1 MSTNTLSSFL
11 EKNFEGLTLSPALF
25 YSWKYSI
32 RFEISDP
39 LISSHEKDCLNQAF
53 HRSITLFQ
61 RVLGE
66 GDEILFVADVHTTNK
81 DLSLHKRP
89 LNVYLKYIKDKKR
102 LYHLNH
108 YRLPSVFQDEDE
120 DDDQSLTHRFVIS
133 CKKTEL
139 RYAQLLKAIN
149 YEDFAHPSTIL
160 KSNPQSGYD
169 IYFINLSK
177 KMIFHLYDDRG
188 CDVLASSK
196 ESIRFL
202 YEEYNNWI
210 LDYNRE
216 EIDLLFRGKVGF
228 IH

>member
-11 EKNFEGLTLSPALF
+11 EEYCEGLTLRPALF

-61 RVLGE
+61 RVFGE
-66 GDEILFVADVHTTNK
+66 GDEILFVTDVYTTNK
-81 DLSLHKRP
+81 DLFLQKRP

-102 LYHLNH
+102 LYQLNH
-108 YRLPSVFQDEDE
+108 HCLPSVFQDEDE
-120 DDDQSLTHRFVIS
+120 DDDQSLTHRFVLS

-202 YEEYNNWI
+202 YEEYSNWI
-210 LDYNRE
+210 LDYDRE
-216 EIDLLFRGKVGF
+216 EIDLLFR
-228 IH
+228 

>member
-1 MSTNTLSSFL
+1 MSTNTLPSFL
-11 EKNFEGLTLSPALF
+11 ENYFEGLTLSPALF

-39 LISSHEKDCLNQAF
+39 LISYYEKDCLKQAF
-53 HRSITLFQ
+53 HRSITLFHK
-61 RVLGE
+61 VFE
-66 GDEILFVADVHTTNK
+66 EEDEILFVTDVHTMNK
-81 DLSLHKRP
+81 DLFLQKRP

-102 LYHLNH
+102 LYQLNH
-108 YRLPSVFQDEDE
+108 HRLPSVFQDEDE
-120 DDDQSLTHRFVIS
+120 DDQSLTHRFVLS

-139 RYAQLLKAIN
+139 RYVQLLQAIN
-149 YEDFAHPSTIL
+149 YEGFAHPSTIM

-188 CDVLASSK
+188 CDILASNK
-196 ESIRFL
+196 EPIRFL

-216 EIDLLFRGKVGF
+216 EIDLLFT
-228 IH
+228 

>member
-1 MSTNTLSSFL
+1 MSTNTLPSFL
-11 EKNFEGLTLSPALF
+11 ENYFEGLTLSPALF

-39 LISSHEKDCLNQAF
+39 LISYYEKDCLKQAF
-53 HRSITLFQ
+53 HRSITLFHK
-61 RVLGE
+61 VFE
-66 GDEILFVADVHTTNK
+66 EEDEILFVTDVHTMNK
-81 DLSLHKRP
+81 DLFLQKTP

-102 LYHLNH
+102 LYQLNH
-108 YRLPSVFQDEDE
+108 HRLPSVFQDEDE
-120 DDDQSLTHRFVIS
+120 DDQSLTHRFVLS

-139 RYAQLLKAIN
+139 RYVQLLQAIN
-149 YEDFAHPSTIL
+149 YEDFAHPSTIM

-177 KMIFHLYDDRG
+177 KMIFHLYDDRE
-188 CDVLASSK
+188 CDILASNK
-196 ESIRFL
+196 GSIRFL

-216 EIDLLFRGKVGF
+216 EIDLLFT
-228 IH
+228 

>member
-1 MSTNTLSSFL
+1 M
-11 EKNFEGLTLSPALF
+11 
-25 YSWKYSI
+25 
-32 RFEISDP
+32 
-39 LISSHEKDCLNQAF
+39 NQAF

-61 RVLGE
+61 RVFGE
-66 GDEILFVADVHTTNK
+66 GDEILFVTDVHTTNK
-81 DLSLHKRP
+81 DRFLQKRP
-89 LNVYLKYIKDKKR
+89 LKYIKDKQR
-102 LYHLNH
+102 LYQLNH
-108 YRLPSVFQDEDE
+108 HCLPSVFQDEDE
-120 DDDQSLTHRFVIS
+120 DDDQSLTHRFVLS

-160 KSNPQSGYD
+160 KSNSQSSYD

-210 LDYNRE
+210 LDYDRE
-216 EIDLLFRGKVGF
+216 EIDLLFKWKVGF

>member
-1 MSTNTLSSFL
+1 MSTNTLPSFL
-11 EKNFEGLTLSPALF
+11 EKYFEGLTLSLALF

-53 HRSITLFQ
+53 HLPLQ
-61 RVLGE
+61 RVFEE
-66 GDEILFVADVHTTNK
+66 GDEILFITDVHTTNK
-81 DLSLHKRP
+81 DRFLQKRP
-89 LNVYLKYIKDKKR
+89 LNVYLKYIKDKQR
-102 LYHLNH
+102 LYQLNH
-108 YRLPSVFQDEDE
+108 HCLPSVFQDEDE
-120 DDDQSLTHRFVIS
+120 DDDQSLTHRFVLS

-177 KMIFHLYDDRG
+177 KMILHLYDDRG

-210 LDYNRE
+210 LDYDQE
-216 EIDLLFRGKVGF
+216 EIDFLFRGKVGF

>member
-11 EKNFEGLTLSPALF
+11 KEYCEGLTLRPALF

-32 RFEISDP
+32 RFQISDP

-61 RVLGE
+61 RVFGE
-66 GDEILFVADVHTTNK
+66 GDEILFVTDVHTTNK
-81 DLSLHKRP
+81 DLFLQKRP

-102 LYHLNH
+102 LYQLNH
-108 YRLPSVFQDEDE
+108 HCLPSVFQDEDE
-120 DDDQSLTHRFVIS
+120 D
-133 CKKTEL
+133 
-139 RYAQLLKAIN
+139 
-149 YEDFAHPSTIL
+149 
-160 KSNPQSGYD
+160 
-169 IYFINLSK
+169 
-177 KMIFHLYDDRG
+177 DDRG

-210 LDYNRE
+210 LDYDRE
-216 EIDLLFRGKVGF
+216 EIDLLFR
-228 IH
+228 

>member
-1 MSTNTLSSFL
+1 MSTNTLPSFL
-11 EKNFEGLTLSPALF
+11 EKHFEGLALRPALF
-25 YSWKYSI
+25 YSWKYRI

-53 HRSITLFQ
+53 HRSIILFQ
-61 RVLGE
+61 RVFGE
-66 GDEILFVADVHTTNK
+66 GDEILFVTDVHTTNK
-81 DLSLHKRP
+81 ELFLQKRP

-102 LYHLNH
+102 LYQLNH
-108 YRLPSVFQDEDE
+108 HRLPSVFQDKDE
-120 DDDQSLTHRFVIS
+120 DDDQSLTHRFVLS
-133 CKKTEL
+133 CKKAEL
-139 RYAQLLKAIN
+139 RYAQLLQAIN

-188 CDVLASSK
+188 CDVLASNK

-202 YEEYNNWI
+202 YEEYNRWV
-210 LDYNRE
+210 LDYDRE
-216 EIDLLFRGKVGF
+216 EIDLLFQ
-228 IH
+228 

>member
-1 MSTNTLSSFL
+1 MSTNTLPLFL
-11 EKNFEGLTLSPALF
+11 EKYFEGLTLSLALF

-61 RVLGE
+61 RVFGE
-66 GDEILFVADVHTTNK
+66 GDEILFVTDVHTTNK
-81 DLSLHKRP
+81 DRFLQKRP
-89 LNVYLKYIKDKKR
+89 LNVYLKYIKDKQR
-102 LYHLNH
+102 LYQLNH
-108 YRLPSVFQDEDE
+108 HCLPSIFQDEDE
-120 DDDQSLTHRFVIS
+120 DDDQSLTHRFVLS

-160 KSNPQSGYD
+160 KSNSQSSYD

-210 LDYNRE
+210 LDYDRE
-216 EIDLLFRGKVGF
+216 EIDLLFK
-228 IH
+228 